1 MFALKPTWTA
11 ERVELLKRHFQAGFS
26 CSEIA
31 REIGVSRNAVIGKIF
46 RLHLSRPKSVRERCP
61 ERQAGPTVRRPRVF
75 GQHRI
80 LMVLRAKAQPE
91 ADEVR
96 IHNGHCCS
104 LLELSK
110 EKCHWPISNPG
121 VVEFQFC
128 GNKSVDGLPYCE
140 GHARI
145 AYQPASRSKAPM
157 LR

>member
-1 MFALKPTWTA
+1 MFSLKPTWTD
-11 ERVELLKRHFQAGFS
+11 ERVELLRRHFQAGLS

-46 RLHLSRPKSVRERCP
+46 RLHLSRPKRVTERRP
-61 ERQAGPTVRRPRVF
+61 ERETGPTARRPRAF

-80 LMVLRAKAQPE
+80 LMVLRAKAQPA
-91 ADEVR
+91 ADEVP
-96 IHNGHCCS
+96 IHKGHCCS

-145 AYQPASRSKAPM
+145 AYQPAPRHRVALP
-157 LR
+157 